1 MLINFLD
8 AGPRFSAFAPDGP
21 LRRGLSGSL
30 RTTELGREPAN
41 DENRAKLPP
50 ARRSVAPSSGTAQG
64 NFREIPALLG
74 LQSLLPRQLQ
84 AGRKG
89 AGQRDP

>member
-1 MLINFLD
+1 MINYLH
-8 AGPRFSAFAPDGP
+8 AAPRSSAFAPDGP

-41 DENRAKLPP
+41 DESRTNLPH
-50 ARRSVAPSSGTAQG
+50 ARRSFAPSCGTAQG